1 VTSSISA
8 RIRRT
13 LTAVVLFPALLAP
26 CGCDRVQELF
36 GKIGELMQA
45 SAPSGR
51 RSALVSDHE
60 RILRKFG
67 QPKEKIGVG
76 TAPHTENGVRYDRKW
91 NYYYPARPGSKPAM
105 RTVYFLD
112 ERYAGSVIRQSDG
125 KIRKEQIRFS
135 Y

>member
-1 VTSSISA
+1 MNRTY
-8 RIRRT
+8 RT
-13 LTAVVLFPALLAP
+13 LATVCAFSSLLTL
-26 CGCDRVQELF
+26 CGCDRVQEIL
-36 GKIGELMQA
+36 GKIGDLMQA

-60 RILRKFG
+60 RIVRKFG
-67 QPKEKIGVG
+67 QPREKIGVG
-76 TAPHTENGVRYDRKW
+76 TAPYTENGVRYDRKW
-91 NYYYPARPGSKPAM
+91 NYYYAGRPDSKPVM

-112 ERYAGSVIRQSDG
+112 ERYAGSIIRQPDG